1 MLSSIVYTENTYR
14 FIIYNIQVFISYL
27 NNFTTFECWPRFL
40 HAVVSLPSA
49 RINETGTVF
58 IKRIYSVLQTVDAF
72 GTRRTW
78 FQTLSLCDSFS
89 VSLDY
94 FSLSDWCWWIGETRR
109 TLRAW
114 VLNDNEI
121 NRGIQKCSKFI
132 RSISE
137 GLRPHTRVL
146 KSLLC
151 QLCIS
156 T

>member
-27 NNFTTFECWPRFL
+27 NNFTTFGD
-40 HAVVSLPSA
+40 AVLAPLFTCSSA

-94 FSLSDWCWWIGETRR
+94 FSVSDWCWWIGETRR

>member
-27 NNFTTFECWPRFL
+27 NNFTTFGD
-40 HAVVSLPSA
+40 AVLAPLFTCSCKFY
-49 RINETGTVF
+49 ETGTVF